1 MFNQPFKKFSIQNR
15 KLNKYSLTEYSNGEY
30 KMKIINR
37 HKEMQKM
44 EEYYKL
50 SQKQLMTVAIS
61 GLRRVGKTTLVNEFI
76 KNKKALY
83 FFVYDS
89 KTSAELLREFTEE
102 LRHHNII
109 TELETVASWKEF
121 FDLLFQRCKN
131 YIIIFDEFQNFYGRS

>member
-1 MFNQPFKKFSIQNR
+1 MKF
-15 KLNKYSLTEYSNGEY
+15 
-30 KMKIINR
+30 INR
-37 HKEMQKM
+37 HKEMQKL

-61 GLRRVGKTTLVNEFI
+61 GLRRVGKTTLVKEFI

-102 LRHHNII
+102 LRHHKII
-109 TELETVASWKEF
+109 TELETVASWKVF
-121 FDLLFQRCKN
+121 FDLLLMILPFPHTAGLN
-131 YIIIFDEFQNFYGRS
+131 FPIVLLLFEFLYLPPQYFLALFLLLYGPA